1 MKTHPFSNSL
11 QLRIPAQLITILL
24 PLIFLL
30 VSMNIYSAQLV
41 QEQASSLVK
50 NTTSLLE
57 SQISATLSQ
66 IDRSLLNVGLGAFSS
81 QTSTLS
87 DSDTQTLSQMRARNA
102 LRAVIGTYSFLDGVF
117 LYTPESGDI
126 TSYSMEYSSLPQK
139 HDILNEIRTLSEQ
152 FLAGNMTTW
161 TGIELHGKY
170 YLVRILKLGEYQ
182 IGVWMQPQILFSYI
196 WSAEIDSLD
205 HIGFITT
212 EGVPLFSGF
221 PDFIQQFSNM
231 QNTSGFSRY
240 YSENT
245 VYNTIFTP
253 LRESNLSIVAFMQT
267 SSILRGLPVLQNIFL
282 CVTAILILLMPF
294 LIFRIQARI
303 VHPTMQIIS
312 AMQSLGKGD
321 FSVRIHKK
329 HTYDEF
335 EKISTNFNLMADEI
349 GTLKIAVYEGKLRE
363 QRTQLQFLQL
373 QLEPHFFINALN
385 VIYSL
390 AQVSDFL
397 TIQTMVQALTRYFR
411 YALKKHDQMALLR
424 DEIQH
429 VQNYAEIQRMRYR
442 DRLQIH
448 IEIAPSMEYCRVP
461 LFVLQTFVENSMKYA
476 FKGEH
481 AVQVLIHIYE
491 DANPSFLNICIED
504 NGPGYPPKMLD
515 GTASTQAG
523 IGIENLRSRLS
534 LLFHGQATLVLS
546 NSSSGGAHTHIRLPY
561 TTGGS
566 DVSSSAC

>member
-24 PLIFLL
+24 PLVFLL

-117 LYTPESGDI
+117 LYTPESEDI

-152 FLAGNMTTW
+152 FLAGDMTTW

-267 SSILRGLPVLQNIFL
+267 SSILRGLPFLQNIFL

-329 HTYDEF
+329 HTYNEF

-390 AQVSDFL
+390 AQISDFL

-515 GTASTQAG
+515 GTASTQTG